1 MNTSRDDVDDVS
13 IPRDEYARR
22 YGPTTGDRIRLA
34 DTNLLIEVERDF
46 AVYGDEITTGYGEAE
61 KDSITATED
70 TCDIVLVNTVIVDWY
85 GVIKAD
91 IGIKDGKIC
100 GIGKAGNPHL
110 HYGVSPDLIIGNS
123 TQVID
128 LKGKIITAGA
138 VDCYASVLNHNT
150 VDEYLNMGITTVA
163 ACGVGTVAGE
173 SSGTNSFGVS
183 QLNNGLQLLDNLPIN
198 ILLNGKGAGVSE
210 DNIRLLFEDS
220 GAAGLFLNETWGAYP
235 DVIDYLLSAV
245 DRYQVPLLLKTDSAN
260 SEGFIEHTIAA
271 FKNRT
276 VMAVGVSGIGG
287 GHLDAISMVGQPNV
301 IPVSIASSLILTENS
316 VSELKDLLMY
326 EFYAYDSAAKTGL
339 IDSLAHPE
347 TMMAE
352 AILHDK
358 GAIPIIASGH
368 SAPGRINDMIKKTWQ
383 LAHVMKEQRGSLPE
397 DTQSND
403 NIRVRRY
410 ISKYTIN
417 PARALGIDE
426 YVGSIEVGKLANLV
440 VWDPAFFGVTPDTVF
455 VNGTI
460 AQEYI
465 SNARNALN
473 ILQPL
478 RRRRSS
484 RGNGVTF
491 VSPTALENKINEK
504 LGCYNRFIP
513 IKPSH
518 RDMMLNDYFPSI
530 TVDPETYVVIADG
543 ETLKMSPVTDALPLE
558 ALYSNT

>member
-1 MNTSRDDVDDVS
+1 MFCVD
-13 IPRDEYARR
+13 
-22 YGPTTGDRIRLA
+22 
-34 DTNLLIEVERDF
+34 
-46 AVYGDEITTGYGEAE
+46 
-61 KDSITATED
+61 AT
-70 TCDIVLVNTVIVDWY
+70 
-85 GVIKAD
+85 
-91 IGIKDGKIC
+91 
-100 GIGKAGNPHL
+100 L
-110 HYGVSPDLIIGNS
+110 H
-123 TQVID
+123 
-128 LKGKIITAGA
+128 
-138 VDCYASVLNHNT
+138 
-150 VDEYLNMGITTVA
+150 A
-163 ACGVGTVAGE
+163 AF
-173 SSGTNSFGVS
+173 NF
-183 QLNNGLQLLDNLPIN
+183 PIN
-198 ILLNGKGAGVSE
+198 ILLNGKDAGISE
-210 DNIRLLFEDS
+210 DNVRLLFEES

-235 DVIDYLLSAV
+235 DVIDHLLSAA

-260 SEGFIEHTIAA
+260 SEGYIEQ
-271 FKNRT
+271 T
-276 VMAVGVSGIGG
+276 VEAVMGKTVIAVGVSGIGG
-287 GHLDAISMVGQPNV
+287 GHLDAMKLVGVKNV

-316 VSELKDLLMY
+316 LSELKDLLMY

-347 TMMAE
+347 TMKAE
-352 AILHDK
+352 AVLHDK

-368 SAPGRINDMIKKTWQ
+368 SALGRINDMIKKTWQ
-383 LAHVMKEQRGSLPE
+383 LAHVMKAQRGALPE
-397 DTQSND
+397 DTESHD
-403 NIRVRRY
+403 NTRVKRY

-426 YVGSIEVGKLANLV
+426 YVGSLEVGKLANLV

-491 VSPTALENKINEK
+491 VSPTALKNKINEK
-504 LGCYNRFIP
+504 LGCYNQFIP

-518 RDMMLNDYFPSI
+518 RDMVLNDYFPR
-530 TVDPETYVVIADG
+530 TEFDPETRVVTADG
-543 ETLKMSPVTDALPLE
+543 EELHMSSVTDAQPLE

>member
-1 MNTSRDDVDDVS
+1 MNTSRDDSDYQIS
-13 IPRDEYARR
+13 RDEYARR
-22 YGPTTGDRIRLA
+22 YGPTVGDRIRLA
-34 DTNLLIEVERDF
+34 DTNLLIEVERDYT
-46 AVYGDEITTGYGEAE
+46 VYGDEITTGYGEAE
-61 KDSITATED
+61 KDSITDTED
-70 TCDIVLVNTVIVDWY
+70 TCDIVLVNAVMVDWS
-85 GVIKAD
+85 GIFKAD

-100 GIGKAGNPHL
+100 GIGKSGNPYL
-110 HYGVSPDLIIGNS
+110 HYSVNFDLIIGNS

-128 LKGKIITAGA
+128 AKGKIVTAGA

-210 DNIRLLFEDS
+210 DNVRLLFEES

-235 DVIDYLLSAV
+235 DVIDHLLRAA
-245 DRYQVPLLLKTDSAN
+245 DHYQVPLLLKTDSTN
-260 SEGFIEHTIAA
+260 SEGYIENTIAA

-276 VMAVGVSGIGG
+276 VIAVGISGIGG
-287 GHLDAISMVGQPNV
+287 GHLDAIKMVGLPNV

-326 EFYAYDSAAKTGL
+326 EFYAYDSAEKTGL
-339 IDSLAHPE
+339 IDSLASPE
-347 TMMAE
+347 IIMAE
-352 AILHDK
+352 AVLHDK

-368 SAPGRINDMIKKTWQ
+368 SAPGRIKDLIKKTWQ
-383 LAHVMKEQRGSLPE
+383 LAHVMKAQRGALPE
-397 DTQSND
+397 DTEGHD
-403 NIRVRRY
+403 NTRVRRY

-426 YVGSIEVGKLANLV
+426 YVGSLEVGKLANLV

-460 AQEYI
+460 AQEYS

-473 ILQPL
+473 MLQPL

-513 IKPSH
+513 IKPSQ
-518 RDMMLNDYFPSI
+518 RDMALNDYFPR
-530 TVDPETYVVIADG
+530 TEVDPETHVVTAEGDN
-543 ETLKMSPVTDALPLE
+543 LHMSPVTGALPLE